1 MSLNFKA
8 LDQAK
13 TLSASYA
20 DVESKVNGE
29 AVKKLRNK
37 LSFTQA
43 ELACLLHVSKKTIES
58 WEEGTNPVQGA
69 SAVLIYLLCDEP
81 TLSRRLLTVYA
92 INGCQI
98 PAELQSFVLCK
109 DLSKKPIPF
118 DDTDPCYKTGSVKIE
133 KFVQEKTANVR

>member
-58 WEEGTNPVQGA
+58 WE
-69 SAVLIYLLCDEP
+69 
-81 TLSRRLLTVYA
+81 
-92 INGCQI
+92 
-98 PAELQSFVLCK
+98 
-109 DLSKKPIPF
+109 
-118 DDTDPCYKTGSVKIE
+118 
-133 KFVQEKTANVR
+133 